1 MYGRLTVM
9 DELPLAAQI
18 YGIIQPMTSALIAAR
33 YISDRYRREKHA
45 DIDQMKLHKL
55 LYLVQRESLVQHD
68 EPLFAENIYAFQY
81 GPVVKEVRD
90 ALRNGNMA
98 NVLPR
103 AEFPDGGKSIV
114 DIVFDTYSDKN
125 SWSLSRLTHAEYSW
139 CHARRAS
146 NSGGGERLMP
156 VDDIRQDAARIR
168 TRRALRQALVR
179 SSRRCKKP

>member
-1 MYGRLTVM
+1 M

-18 YGIIQPMTSALIAAR
+18 YDIIQPMTSALIVAR
-33 YISDRYRREKHA
+33 YISDRYRREKQA

-55 LYLVQRESLVQHD
+55 LYLVQRESLVQYN
-68 EPLFAENIYAFQY
+68 EPLFAEGIYAFQY
-81 GPVVKEVRD
+81 GPVVKDVRD
-90 ALRNGNMA
+90 ALRKGDMA
-98 NVLPR
+98 DVLPH
-103 AEFPDGGKSIV
+103 AKFPDNEKRIV

-156 VDDIRQDAARIR
+156 VDDIRQDAVRIR
-168 TRRALRQALVR
+168 TRRAIRQSLSR
-179 SSRRCKKP
+179 SSRRCKKQP

>member
-1 MYGRLTVM
+1 MG
-9 DELPLAAQI
+9 
-18 YGIIQPMTSALIAAR
+18 G
-33 YISDRYRREKHA
+33 
-45 DIDQMKLHKL
+45 
-55 LYLVQRESLVQHD
+55 
-68 EPLFAENIYAFQY
+68 IYAFQY

-90 ALRNGNMA
+90 VLRKGDMA
-98 NVLPR
+98 DVLPH
-103 AEFPDGGKSIV
+103 AEFPNDEKRIV

-168 TRRALRQALVR
+168 TRRALRQAMVR
-179 SSRRCKKP
+179 GGRRCKKP